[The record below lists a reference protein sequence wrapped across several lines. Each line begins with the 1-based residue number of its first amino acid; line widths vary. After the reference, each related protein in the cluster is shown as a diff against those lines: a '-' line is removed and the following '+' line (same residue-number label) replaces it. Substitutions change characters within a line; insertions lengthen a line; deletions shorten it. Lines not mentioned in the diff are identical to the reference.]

1 MSTNSDDI
9 PIIPSEWISQAEA
22 ARLRGVTRQAI
33 SKLVKKGRL
42 RTINFAGR
50 LLVNRFDVE
59 NFEPLEAGRPKAEE
73 PDVEHRPDSTTS

>member
-1 MSTNSDDI
+1 M
-9 PIIPSEWISQAEA
+9 SQAEA

-42 RTINFAGR
+42 RTINLAGHV
-50 LLVNRFDVE
+50 LVSRFDVE

-73 PDVEHRPDSTTS
+73 AHAEHQSDNEAS

>member
-1 MSTNSDDI
+1 MSTNYNNT

-42 RTINFAGR
+42 RTVNLAGR
-50 LLVNRFDVE
+50 TLVNRFDVE

-73 PDVEHRPDSTTS
+73 PDAEY